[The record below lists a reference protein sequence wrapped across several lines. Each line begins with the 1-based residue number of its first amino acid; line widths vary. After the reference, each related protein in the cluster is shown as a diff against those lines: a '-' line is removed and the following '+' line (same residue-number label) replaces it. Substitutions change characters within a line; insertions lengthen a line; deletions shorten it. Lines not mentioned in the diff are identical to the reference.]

1 MHPFGKIKLNNAS
14 ADRQEE
20 RCVCV
25 CVFFLNFVVCF
36 ALGTRLCISEFSVVL
51 CKKI

>member
-1 MHPFGKIKLNNAS
+1 MHVHPFGKIKVNNAS

-20 RCVCV
+20 REREM

-36 ALGTRLCISEFSVVL
+36 TLGTQSMYFRV
-51 CKKI
+51 